1 MTSIILETKINAA
14 PVICFDL
21 ARSIDLHKHA
31 AAGTNEIAIAGRTSG
46 LISKNEFVTWQATH
60 FMITQQMSVRII
72 EMERPDCFTDEMFS
86 GPFTSMQHF
95 HQFVAEAKATLMR
108 DEFNYTVP
116 FGLPGKFFDWLVLRR
131 YMTWLLKNRNAM
143 IKNIAE
149 SREWRRFLTY

>member
-21 ARSIDLHKHA
+21 SRSIDLHQHA

-60 FMITQQMSVRII
+60 FMITQQMSVRIM
-72 EMERPDCFTDEMFS
+72 EMERPDCFTDEMVS
-86 GPFTSMQHF
+86 GPFSSMKHL
-95 HQFVAEAKATLMR
+95 HQFVPDGKATLMR

-116 FGLPGKFFDWLVLRR
+116 FGFAGKVFDSMVLRR
-131 YMTWLLKNRNAM
+131 YMTRLLKNRNAM

-149 SREWRRFLTY
+149 DGTWRKFLTY